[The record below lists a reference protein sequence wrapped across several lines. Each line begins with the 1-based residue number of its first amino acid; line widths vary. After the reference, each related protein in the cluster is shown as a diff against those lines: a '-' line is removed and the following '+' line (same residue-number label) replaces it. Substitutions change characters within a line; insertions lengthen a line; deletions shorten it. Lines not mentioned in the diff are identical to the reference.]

1 MKAIFSI
8 FNYSVINTRS
18 TVVKH
23 SFNEIQHRKDIK
35 KKKIYIL
42 STKDQGVWGE
52 NHSFFQLPKNKFD
65 NGKKRISIFAKNKKK
80 KND

>member
-42 STKDQGVWGE
+42 STKD
-52 NHSFFQLPKNKFD
+52 
-65 NGKKRISIFAKNKKK
+65 
-80 KND
+80 